1 MDNSTNWQTRLHFLG
16 TALLNELEQHAVLQS
31 FPANT
36 TLVREGQ
43 YVKLIPVVLQGA
55 IKVFS
60 SFEEK
65 DLLLY
70 YIQASESCIMSFAA
84 CQYNQPSRIMAITE
98 EDSEVLLLPA
108 DKVQRWVKEYP
119 SLNQLFFQ
127 QYNQRYTELI
137 DTINHLLFNRLD
149 ERVYQYLLEKSRV
162 KNETQLNIRHRQIAQ
177 ELGTARE
184 VVTRVMK
191 RLEQEGRIQQQ
202 DGLIKIM

>member
-1 MDNSTNWQTRLHFLG
+1 MDNSTNWQTRLNFLG
-16 TALLNELEQHAVLQS
+16 TALLNELEQHAVFQS

-127 QYNQRYTELI
+127 QYNQRYAELI

>member
-55 IKVFS
+55 NKVFS

-127 QYNQRYTELI
+127 QYNQRYAELI